1 MEEKNSTEEHSNNNN
16 YLNIFQKSYQ
26 TINSNKILE
35 NIKESFNNQNYSLA
49 KLYLFLMKLS
59 NKSDYFGVKIQ
70 TVYYK
75 SEIALK
81 EKNIFESIR
90 LGHKIINW
98 INYLD
103 IKKYNEEVITTL
115 IQVLINS
122 SEVCQD
128 SHPLLSCWFLFV
140 AKNIFMKYPNK
151 NSFINNVIK
160 TKFPFVIKK
169 ISSNLKYIKDDI
181 LDKKNTLIRLGE
193 EVKNNLK
200 NYDDNLENY
209 LNELKSEKI
218 YLINKKWVLNFISFT
233 QKLSEENIDFDSLF
247 QINPLCLIYFS
258 QKDEEQEES
267 NGIYCGEVN
276 NFMLIKPKLFWPDN
290 EQKYSNIFINK
301 NIIGQFDKFV
311 IFEEEIYNKI
321 KFYMGINYEIERIN
335 NKQIKDINQNID
347 LFDFKIIFLNEEIR
361 DKEKEHIIIKNM
373 QINENDTL
381 TDLINKIKRGFI
393 GFLTEN
399 KYEISEYDYKI
410 YLCYYIKQD
419 IIDIILFYVNL
430 LKKYKIKGELINSDK
445 FLNENKNVLVKNI
458 FNDEIQQ
465 FICCEVINKNS
476 IVRPFL
482 QKFDINKISCS
493 TCNLTLNLKSDK
505 KIYQCNFCSQ
515 SLYCS
520 EKCKKNDSSH
530 TEYHQ
535 KISRFFE
542 TTLKSSDIESINIQ
556 SFLDKNS
563 RNGLT
568 GLINIGGTDF
578 LLSTI
583 QALSSCEIF
592 TKFILT
598 QSHKYL
604 NDKYLAKDNSSLI
617 SCYSELIY
625 QMWVGTN
632 KEINP
637 SKFRDLFFNQ
647 IFKTSRSSNLD
658 VLDILNI
665 LLDKFH
671 NELNENKKKKDED
684 EINFYEQQIGESDGV
699 AALRWWKSHKSLND
713 SIIIDLF
720 HGQLKVKISCP
731 KCNWNHISYPPF
743 LHLNLPLPNKDEMT
757 KSTFRVFPYSN
768 NLFNYVEIPIYGVN
782 KFTSILNIKNK
793 ITQYKMFSKS
803 NIEAVL
809 FENNELVE
817 ILPDKTLICDYV
829 YPRYDFGDDY
839 FIDYEIAFIEKPE
852 DKTNKGN
859 EISLYVTPIVFEEE
873 KGWFYTTKNIV
884 AITYCKYFSFD
895 NNSTVKDLQKELF
908 KYYRRGF
915 DDKYKTDQDDNLDD
929 SYYIEFYQKLSD
941 EKYIEDE
948 YNKFIQENN
957 GFFDI
962 YIYHNIPKNDG
973 WIFSGTPCEFCG
985 YSSSKKNCCKLN
997 YDKNIKLKEII
1008 QNLKTQRP
1016 LFLLIDFTKYEYMF
1030 KNFYHQFI
1038 DENDPHMCLTQD
1050 ITIYDCFEI
1059 YSQEKKLTSEKNFI
1073 CSKCSR
1079 NITPI
1084 QTIYPYSSPK
1094 YLILGIQ
1101 RIKKKFE
1108 DLTEMINNTKDDR
1121 LVGYPLEGF
1130 DATSYFI
1137 NDTILNK
1144 DNNNRKSIYNLKSVI
1159 LHCGTIKKSSYKTI
1173 VKNNNNW
1180 YEIVDNEIKQIN
1192 ANEVINQN
1200 AYILIYEKID
1210 SSNDIEDRDNNNNK
1224 IKEDN
1229 KINDNKNYD
1238 SDINIE
1244 SDSNKNKEK
1253 KIYLKKE
1260 KKNMKKFKEEE
1271 DLLNDEELFGIKT
1284 YGEIEDI

>member
-1 MEEKNSTEEHSNNNN
+1 MEKKNPPTNEHLENN
-16 YLNIFQKSYQ
+16 YSNFFQKSYQ

-35 NIKESFNNQNYSLA
+35 NIKESYNNQNYSLA

-81 EKNIFESIR
+81 EKNIYESIF

-140 AKNIFMKYPNK
+140 AKNICMKYPNK
-151 NSFINNVIK
+151 NSLINNIIK
-160 TKFPFVIKK
+160 TKFPFIIKK
-169 ISSNLKYIKDDI
+169 ISNNLKDIKDYI
-181 LDKKNTLIRLGE
+181 LDKKNTLVKLGE

-200 NYDDNLENY
+200 NYEENLEKY
-209 LNELKSEKI
+209 IKELKSEKI
-218 YLINKKWVLNFISFT
+218 YLINKKWILNFISFT
-233 QKLSEENIDFDSLF
+233 QKLSEENNDFDSLF

-258 QKDEEQEES
+258 SKDEEQEES

-301 NIIGQFDKFV
+301 NIIGQYDKFV
-311 IFEEEIYNKI
+311 IFEEEIYSKI

-335 NKQIKDINQNID
+335 DKNIGDFNQNID
-347 LFDFKIIFLNEEIR
+347 LFSFKVIFLNEEIR

-373 QINENDTL
+373 QINENDNL
-381 TDLINKIKRGFI
+381 VDLINKIKRGFI

-399 KYEISEYDYKI
+399 NYEISEYDYKI
-410 YLCYYIKQD
+410 YLCNYVKQD

-430 LKKYKIKGELINSDK
+430 LKRYKIKGTLIN
-445 FLNENKNVLVKNI
+445 NEEFINNNKNTLIKNI
-458 FNDEIQQ
+458 FNEETEQ

-482 QKFDINKISCS
+482 VKFDLNKISCS
-493 TCNLTLNLKSDK
+493 TCNITLNLNSDK
-505 KIYQCNFCSQ
+505 KIYQCNLCSQ
-515 SLYCS
+515 NLYCS

-530 TEYHQ
+530 MEYHQ

-542 TTLKSSDIESINIQ
+542 TSLKSSDIESINIQ

-563 RNGLT
+563 RNGLV
-568 GLINIGGTDF
+568 GLVNIGGTDF
-578 LLSTI
+578 LLSSI

-604 NDKYLAKDNSSLI
+604 NDKYIAKDSSSLI

-647 IFKTSRSSNLD
+647 IFKTSRSTNLD
-658 VLDILNI
+658 VLDILII
-665 LLDKFH
+665 LLEKFH
-671 NELNENKKKKDED
+671 NELNENKKKVDED
-684 EINFYEQQIGESDGV
+684 DIDFYEQQIGETDGV
-699 AALRWWKSHKSLND
+699 AALRWWKLHKSLND

-720 HGQLKVKISCP
+720 QGQIKVEISCP
-731 KCNWNHISYPPF
+731 KCKTTNTSYPPF
-743 LHLNLPLPNKDEMT
+743 LYLSLPLPNKDEMT
-757 KSTFRVFPYSN
+757 KTTFRIFPYSN
-768 NLFNYVEIPIYGVN
+768 NLFNYIEIPIYGIN

-793 ITQYKMFSKS
+793 IMQYKMFSKS

-809 FENNELVE
+809 FENNELVQ
-817 ILPDKTLICDYV
+817 ILQDKELIYDYV

-839 FIDYEIAFIEKPE
+839 FVDYEIAFIEKPE
-852 DKTNKGN
+852 SKGDKNN
-859 EISLYVTPIVFEEE
+859 EISLYITPIVFEEE
-873 KGWFYTTKNIV
+873 KGWFSTTTNIV

-895 NNSTVKDLQKELF
+895 INSTVKDLQKEIF

-915 DDKYKTDQDDNLDD
+915 DDKYKADEDENLDD
-929 SYYIEFYQKLSD
+929 SYYIEFYQKLND
-941 EKYIEDE
+941 EKYIEEE
-948 YNKFIQENN
+948 YNKFIEEN

-985 YSSSKKNCCKLN
+985 YTSSKKKCCKLN

-1008 QNLKTQRP
+1008 QNFKTQRP
-1016 LFLLIDFTKYEYMF
+1016 LFLLIDFKKYEYMF
-1030 KNFYHQFI
+1030 KNFYNPFI
-1038 DENDPHMCLTQD
+1038 DEKDPHMCLTQD
-1050 ITIYDCFEI
+1050 ITIYDCLEI
-1059 YSQEKKLTSEKNFI
+1059 YSQEKKLTGEKNFI

-1079 NITPI
+1079 NVIPL
-1084 QTIYPYSSPK
+1084 QTVYPYSSPK

-1108 DLTEMINNTKDDR
+1108 DLTEMINNKKDDR
-1121 LVGYPLEGF
+1121 LVGYPLEDF
-1130 DATSYFI
+1130 DVTSFFL

-1144 DNNNRKSIYNLKSVI
+1144 DNSSKKSIYNLKSVI
-1159 LHCGTIKKSSYKTI
+1159 LHCGTIKKSNYKTI

-1180 YEIVDNEIKQIN
+1180 YEIEDTDIKQIKIN
-1192 ANEVINQN
+1192 NVINQN
-1200 AYILIYEKID
+1200 AYILIYEKVD
-1210 SSNDIEDRDNNNNK
+1210 KSYENEDNNCK
-1224 IKEDN
+1224 KKEKEDK
-1229 KINDNKNYD
+1229 KITDNKNYD
-1238 SDINIE
+1238 SDINFE
-1244 SDSNKNKEK
+1244 SDNNKNKDK
-1253 KIYLKKE
+1253 KINLKKE
-1260 KKNMKKFKEEE
+1260 KKPTKKFKEEE
-1271 DLLNDEELFGIKT
+1271 DLLNDEELFGIKSF
-1284 YGEIEDI
+1284 GEIEDI

>member
-1 MEEKNSTEEHSNNNN
+1 MEEKNIYNEEEELQNT
-16 YLNIFQKSYQ
+16 YLKIFHKSYQ

-81 EKNIFESIR
+81 EKNFFESIR

-103 IKKYNEEVITTL
+103 IKKYNEEVISTL
-115 IQVLINS
+115 IQVLVNS

-140 AKNIFMKYPNK
+140 AKNICMKYPNK
-151 NSFINNVIK
+151 NSFINNIIK

-169 ISSNLKYIKDDI
+169 ITANLKDIKDDI

-200 NYDDNLENY
+200 NYEENLEKY
-209 LNELKSEKI
+209 LKEIKSEKI
-218 YLINKKWVLNFISFT
+218 YLINKKWILDFISFT
-233 QKLSEENIDFDSLF
+233 QKLSEQNIDYDTLF

-301 NIIGQFDKFV
+301 SIVGQFDKYV

-335 NKQIKDINQNID
+335 NKQIADINQNID
-347 LFDFKIIFLNEEIR
+347 LFSFKLIFLNEEIR

-373 QINENDTL
+373 QINENDNL
-381 TDLINKIKRGFI
+381 IDLINKIKRGFL

-399 KYEISEYDYKI
+399 NYDISEYDFKI
-410 YLCYYIKQD
+410 YLCNYDKQD

-430 LKKYKIKGELINSDK
+430 LKKYKIKGILINDDEFINK
-445 FLNENKNVLVKNI
+445 NKNVLIKNI
-458 FNDEIQQ
+458 FNDEVQQ
-465 FICCEVINKNS
+465 FICCEIINKNS

-482 QKFDINKISCS
+482 VKFDLNKISCS
-493 TCNLTLNLKSDK
+493 TCNLTLNLKSDN

-520 EKCKKNDSSH
+520 EKCKNNDSSH
-530 TEYHQ
+530 MEYHQ

-542 TTLKSSDIESINIQ
+542 NTPKPPDIKSINIQ

-568 GLINIGGTDF
+568 GLVNIGGTDF
-578 LLSTI
+578 LLSSI

-604 NDKYLAKDNSSLI
+604 NDKYIAKDNSSLI

-647 IFKTSRSSNLD
+647 IFKTSRNSNLD
-658 VLDILNI
+658 VLDILII
-665 LLDKFH
+665 LLEKFH
-671 NELNENKKKKDED
+671 SELNENKKVDED
-684 EINFYEQQIGESDGV
+684 EIDLNEQQIGEPDEK
-699 AALRWWKSHKSLND
+699 AAFRWWKFHKLLND

-720 HGQLKVKISCP
+720 QGQLKVEISCP
-731 KCNWNHISYPPF
+731 KCKANYVSYPPF
-743 LHLNLPLPNKDEMT
+743 LYLNLPMPNKDEMT

-768 NLFNYVEIPIYGVN
+768 NLFNYFEIPIYGIN
-782 KFTSILNIKNK
+782 KFTSILSIKNK
-793 ITQYKMFSKS
+793 IMQYKMFAKS

-817 ILPDKTLICDYV
+817 ILQDKDLIYDYV
-829 YPRYDFGDDY
+829 FPRYDFGDDF

-852 DKTNKGN
+852 NKVDKSN
-859 EISLYVTPIVFEEE
+859 EINLYITPIVFEEE

-895 NNSTVKDLQKELF
+895 INATVKDLEKEIF
-908 KYYRRGF
+908 KYYRKGF
-915 DDKYKTDQDDNLDD
+915 DDKYKEDEDGNFDE
-929 SYYIEFYQKLSD
+929 SYYTEFYHRLND
-941 EKYIEDE
+941 EKYIEEE
-948 YNKFIQENN
+948 YNKFIEENL

-962 YIYHNIPKNDG
+962 YIYHNFPKDDG
-973 WIFSGTPCEFCG
+973 WLFSGTTCEFCG
-985 YSSSKKNCCKLN
+985 YTSSKRNCCKLN
-997 YDKNIKLKEII
+997 YEKNTKLKEII
-1008 QNLKTQRP
+1008 QNFKTQRP
-1016 LFLLIDFTKYEYMF
+1016 LFLLIDFKKYEHMF
-1030 KNFYHQFI
+1030 KHFYYASI
-1038 DENDPHMCLTQD
+1038 DEKDPHMCLTQD
-1050 ITIYDCFEI
+1050 ITIYDCLEI
-1059 YSQEKKLTSEKNFI
+1059 YSQEKKLTGEKNFI

-1079 NITPI
+1079 NVTPI
-1084 QTIYPYSSPK
+1084 QTIYPYSSPQ

-1108 DLTEMINNTKDDR
+1108 DLTEMINNKKDDR
-1121 LVGYPLEGF
+1121 LVGYPLEDF
-1130 DATSYFI
+1130 DVTSYFI

-1144 DNNNRKSIYNLKSVI
+1144 DNPSKKSIYNLKSII
-1159 LHCGTIKKSSYKTI
+1159 LHCGTIKKSNYKAI
-1173 VKNNNNW
+1173 VKNNNLW
-1180 YEIVDNEIKQIN
+1180 YEINDNEIKQIKSN
-1192 ANEVINQN
+1192 NVIDQN

-1210 SSNDIEDRDNNNNK
+1210 KFDENEDK
-1224 IKEDN
+1224 SGSKKKEKEDK
-1229 KINDNKNYD
+1229 KIDNKNYD
-1238 SDINIE
+1238 SDINF
-1244 SDSNKNKEK
+1244 DNSNDKNKEK
-1253 KIYLKKE
+1253 KINLKKKE
-1260 KKNMKKFKEEE
+1260 KKNKKFKEEE
-1271 DLLNDEELFGIKT
+1271 DLLNEEELFGIKT
-1284 YGEIEDI
+1284 YGEMEDI

>member
-1 MEEKNSTEEHSNNNN
+1 MEENISNEIESENN
-16 YLNIFQKSYQ
+16 YNLFQKTYQ

-35 NIKESFNNQNYSLA
+35 NVKESFNNQNYSLA

-70 TVYYK
+70 TVYFK

-90 LGHKIINW
+90 LGHKVINW

-103 IKKYNEEVITTL
+103 IKKYNNEVITTL
-115 IQVLINS
+115 ILVLINS

-151 NSFINNVIK
+151 NSSINDVIK

-169 ISSNLKYIKDDI
+169 ISNNLKYIKDDI
-181 LDKKNTLIRLGE
+181 LDKKSTLIRLGE
-193 EVKNNLK
+193 EVKTNLK
-200 NYDDNLENY
+200 NYENNLENY
-209 LNELKSEKI
+209 LKELKSEKI
-218 YLINKKWVLNFISFT
+218 YLINKKWILNFISFSE
-233 QKLSEENIDFDSLF
+233 KLAENNIDYDSLF
-247 QINPLCLIYFS
+247 QINPLCLMYFS
-258 QKDEEQEES
+258 QKDEEQEEN

-276 NFMLIKPKLFWPDN
+276 NFLLIKPKLYWPDN
-290 EQKYSNIFINK
+290 EQKYSNIFIDD

-335 NKQIKDINQNID
+335 NKNILDINENID
-347 LFDFKIIFLNEEIR
+347 LFSFKLIFLNEEIR

-381 TDLINKIKRGFI
+381 IDLINKIKRGFI
-393 GFLTEN
+393 GFLSEN
-399 KYEISEYDYKI
+399 NYEISEYDFKI
-410 YLCYYIKQD
+410 YLCNYVKQD
-419 IIDIILFYVNL
+419 LIDIILFYVNL
-430 LKKYKIKGELINSDK
+430 LKRYKIKGELINSEE
-445 FLNENKNVLVKNI
+445 FINNHKNVLVKNL
-458 FNDEIQQ
+458 FNDEVDQ

-482 QKFDINKISCS
+482 VKFDPNKISCS
-493 TCNLTLNLKSDK
+493 TCNLTLNLKSNK
-505 KIYQCNFCSQ
+505 KIYICNFCSQ

-520 EKCKKNDSSH
+520 EKCKNNDSSH
-530 TEYHQ
+530 MEYHQ
-535 KISRFFE
+535 KISGFFE
-542 TTLKSSDIESINIQ
+542 TSLKSSDIESINIQ

-563 RNGLT
+563 RNGLA
-568 GLINIGGTDF
+568 GLLNIGGTDF
-578 LLSTI
+578 LLSSI
-583 QALSSCEIF
+583 QALSSCETF

-604 NDKYLAKDNSSLI
+604 NDKYLAKDNTSLI

-647 IFKTSRSSNLD
+647 IFKTSRASNLD
-658 VLDILNI
+658 VLDILII
-665 LLDKFH
+665 LLEKFH
-671 NELNENKKKKDED
+671 YELNENKKKVDED
-684 EINFYEQQIGESDGV
+684 TINFSEQQIGESDGV
-699 AALRWWKSHKSLND
+699 AALRWWKLHKLLND

-720 HGQLKVKISCP
+720 QGQLKVKISCP
-731 KCNWNHISYPPF
+731 ICKWTNVSYPPF
-743 LHLNLPLPNKDEMT
+743 LYLNLPLPNKDEMT
-757 KSTFRVFPYSN
+757 KTTFRIFPYSN
-768 NLFNYVEIPIYGVN
+768 NLFNYVEIPFYGIN
-782 KFTSILNIKNK
+782 KFTSILHIKNK
-793 ITQYKMFSKS
+793 ISQYKMFSKS
-803 NIEAVL
+803 NLEAVL
-809 FENNELVE
+809 FENNELIE
-817 ILPDKTLICDYV
+817 ILQDSTLIYDYV

-839 FIDYEIAFIEKPE
+839 FIDYEISFFEKP
-852 DKTNKGN
+852 DNKKN
-859 EISLYVTPIVFEEE
+859 NDINLYITPIVFEEE
-873 KGWFYTTKNIV
+873 KGWFNIKKNIV

-895 NNSTVKDLQKELF
+895 VNATVKDLKKEIF
-908 KYYRRGF
+908 KYYRRAF
-915 DDKYKTDQDDNLDD
+915 DDKYKADEDENLDD
-929 SYYIEFYQKLSD
+929 SYYIEFYQKLND

-948 YNKFIQENN
+948 YNKFIEEI

-985 YSSSKKNCCKLN
+985 FTSSKKNCCKLK
-997 YDKNIKLKEII
+997 YEEDVKLKEII

-1016 LFLLIDFTKYEYMF
+1016 LFLLVDFKKYEYMF
-1030 KNFYHQFI
+1030 KNFYHPFI
-1038 DENDPHMCLTQD
+1038 DEKDPHMCLTQD

-1059 YSQEKKLTSEKNFI
+1059 YSQEKKLTGEKNFI

-1079 NITPI
+1079 NITPMQI
-1084 QTIYPYSSPK
+1084 IYPYSSPK

-1108 DLTEMINNTKDDR
+1108 DLTEMINNTKDER

-1130 DATSYFI
+1130 DVTSYFI

-1144 DNNNRKSIYNLKSVI
+1144 DNPNKKSIYDLKSVI

-1173 VKNNNNW
+1173 VKNKNNW
-1180 YEIVDNEIKQIN
+1180 YEIEDNEIKQIDEN
-1192 ANEVINQN
+1192 NVINQN
-1200 AYILIYEKID
+1200 AYILIYEKVDKSYENEEKDEKSKKHETKKNI
-1210 SSNDIEDRDNNNNK
+1210 
-1224 IKEDN
+1224 
-1229 KINDNKNYD
+1229 DNKNYD
-1238 SDINIE
+1238 SDINFE
-1244 SDSNKNKEK
+1244 SDNINNNAEK
-1253 KIYLKKE
+1253 RIHLKKE
-1260 KKNMKKFKEEE
+1260 KKGGVKKFKEEE
-1271 DLLNDEELFGIKT
+1271 DLLNEEELFGIKSF
-1284 YGEIEDI
+1284 GEIEDI

>member
-1 MEEKNSTEEHSNNNN
+1 MEENNISSENEPQNN
-16 YLNIFQKSYQ
+16 YQHLFQKTYQ

-35 NIKESFNNQNYSLA
+35 NIKESFNNENYSLA
-49 KLYLFLMKLS
+49 KLYLFLMKHS

-70 TVYYK
+70 TVFYK

-81 EKNIFESIR
+81 EKNIFESIH

-103 IKKYNEEVITTL
+103 IKKYNNEVITTL

-128 SHPLLSCWFLFV
+128 SHPLISCWFLFV

-151 NSFINNVIK
+151 NSFINDIIK

-169 ISSNLKYIKDDI
+169 ISANLKDIKDDI
-181 LDKKNTLIRLGE
+181 LDKKSTLVRLGE

-200 NYDDNLENY
+200 NYEENMENY
-209 LNELKSEKI
+209 LKELKSEKM
-218 YLINKKWVLNFISFT
+218 YLINKKWILNFISFT
-233 QKLSEENIDFDSLF
+233 QKLSEEKTDYDSLF
-247 QINPLCLIYFS
+247 QINDLCLMYFS
-258 QKDEEQEES
+258 QKDEEQEEN

-290 EQKYSNIFINK
+290 EQKYSNIFIDK
-301 NIIGQFDKFV
+301 NIVEQFDKFV

-335 NKQIKDINQNID
+335 NKNLNINQNIN
-347 LFDFKIIFLNEEIR
+347 LYSFKIIFLNEEIR

-373 QINENDTL
+373 QINENDNL
-381 TDLINKIKRGFI
+381 IDLIEKIKRGFI
-393 GFLTEN
+393 GFLTERN
-399 KYEISEYDYKI
+399 YEISEYDYKI
-410 YLCYYIKQD
+410 YLCNYVKQD

-430 LKKYKIKGELINSDK
+430 LKHYKIKGILINNDDFINK
-445 FLNENKNVLVKNI
+445 YKNVLVKNI
-458 FNDEIQQ
+458 FNNDDTPQ

-482 QKFDINKISCS
+482 LKFDPNKISCS
-493 TCNLTLNLKSDK
+493 ICNLTLNLNSNR
-505 KIYQCNFCSQ
+505 KIHQCNFCSQ

-520 EKCKKNDSSH
+520 EKCKNNDSSH
-530 TEYHQ
+530 MEFHQ
-535 KISRFFE
+535 KISGFFE
-542 TTLKSSDIESINIQ
+542 NTLKSSDIESINIQ

-563 RNGLT
+563 RNGLA
-568 GLINIGGTDF
+568 GLVNVGGTDF
-578 LLSTI
+578 LLSSI
-583 QALSSCEIF
+583 QALSACEIL

-604 NDKYLAKDNSSLI
+604 NDKYVSKDNSSLI

-632 KEINP
+632 KEVNP

-647 IFKTSRSSNLD
+647 IFKATRSTNLD
-658 VLDILNI
+658 VLDILII
-665 LLDKFH
+665 LLEKFH
-671 NELNENKKKKDED
+671 NELNENKKKIDED

-699 AALRWWKSHKSLND
+699 AALRWWKLHKLLND

-720 HGQLKVKISCP
+720 QGQLKVKISCP
-731 KCNWNHISYPPF
+731 ICKWTSVSYPPF
-743 LHLNLPLPNKDEMT
+743 YYLNLPMPNKDEMT
-757 KSTFRVFPYSN
+757 KTTFRVFPYSN
-768 NLFNYVEIPIYGVN
+768 NLFNYVEIPLYGIN
-782 KFTSILNIKNK
+782 KFTSILNIKNR

-817 ILPDKTLICDYV
+817 ILPDKTLIYDYV

-852 DKTNKGN
+852 NKN
-859 EISLYVTPIVFEEE
+859 KNDEINLYITPIVFEEE
-873 KGWFYTTKNIV
+873 KGWFNTTKNIV
-884 AITYCKYFSFD
+884 AITYCKYFNFN
-895 NNSTVKDLQKELF
+895 NNSTVKDLQKEIF

-915 DDKYKTDQDDNLDD
+915 DDKYKTDEDDNLDD

-941 EKYIEDE
+941 EKYIEE
-948 YNKFIQENN
+948 EFNKFIEENK

-985 YSSSKKNCCKLN
+985 YTSSKKNCCKLN
-997 YDKNIKLKEII
+997 FDTNTKLKEII
-1008 QNLKTQRP
+1008 QTFKTQRP
-1016 LFLLIDFTKYEYMF
+1016 LFLLIDFKKYEYMF
-1030 KNFYHQFI
+1030 KSFYHPFI
-1038 DENDPHMCLTQD
+1038 DEKDPHMCLTQD
-1050 ITIYDCFEI
+1050 ITIYDCLEI
-1059 YSQEKKLTSEKNFI
+1059 YSQEKKLTGEKNFI

-1079 NITPI
+1079 NVTPI
-1084 QTIYPYSSPK
+1084 QTIYPFSSPK

-1108 DLTEMINNTKDDR
+1108 DLTEMINNTKDER
-1121 LVGYPLEGF
+1121 IVGYPLEDF
-1130 DATSYFI
+1130 DVTSYFI

-1144 DNNNRKSIYNLKSVI
+1144 DNNKRSIYNLKSII

-1173 VKNNNNW
+1173 VKNKDNW
-1180 YEIVDNEIKQIN
+1180 YEIEDNDIKQIN
-1192 ANEVINQN
+1192 VNNIINQN
-1200 AYILIYEKID
+1200 AYILIYEKVD
-1210 SSNDIEDRDNNNNK
+1210 KSNEDDKDKNNK
-1224 IKEDN
+1224 NNKEDN
-1229 KINDNKNYD
+1229 KTLENKNYD
-1238 SDINIE
+1238 SDINFDNDNINN
-1244 SDSNKNKEK
+1244 SEK

-1260 KKNMKKFKEEE
+1260 KKNNVKKFKEEE
-1271 DLLNDEELFGIKT
+1271 DLLNDEELFGIKS

>member
-1 MEEKNSTEEHSNNNN
+1 MEEKNNNSNEEESQNN
-16 YLNIFQKSYQ
+16 YINLFQKTYQ

-35 NIKESFNNQNYSLA
+35 NIKEAFNNQNYSLT

-70 TVYYK
+70 TVNYK

-81 EKNIFESIR
+81 EKNIFESIL

-98 INYLD
+98 TNYLD
-103 IKKYNEEVITTL
+103 IKKYNVDVITTL
-115 IQVLINS
+115 IQVLVNS
-122 SEVCQD
+122 SEICQD

-151 NSFINNVIK
+151 NSFINDIIK

-169 ISSNLKYIKDDI
+169 ISAKLKEIKDDI
-181 LDKKNTLIRLGE
+181 LDKKSPLIRLGE
-193 EVKNNLK
+193 EIKNNLK
-200 NYDDNLENY
+200 NYEENQDNY
-209 LNELKSEKI
+209 LKGLKSEKI
-218 YLINKKWVLNFISFT
+218 YLINKKWILNFISFIN
-233 QKLSEENIDFDSLF
+233 KLSQENIDYDSLF
-247 QINPLCLIYFS
+247 QINPLCLMYFS
-258 QKDEEQEES
+258 QNDEEQEEN

-276 NFMLIKPKLFWPDN
+276 NFMLIKPKLYWPDN
-290 EQKYSNIFINK
+290 EQKYSNIFIDK

-335 NKQIKDINQNID
+335 NKNLDINQNID
-347 LFDFKIIFLNEEIR
+347 LFKFKLIFLNEEIR
-361 DKEKEHIIIKNM
+361 DKEKEHIILKNM
-373 QINENDTL
+373 QINENDNL
-381 TDLINKIKRGFI
+381 IDLIEKIKRGFI

-399 KYEISEYDYKI
+399 NYDISEYDYKI
-410 YLCYYIKQD
+410 YLCNYVKQD

-430 LKKYKIKGELINSDK
+430 LKHYKIKGILINEDK
-445 FLNENKNVLVKNI
+445 FINNYKNTLVKNI
-458 FNDEIQQ
+458 FSDEIQQ

-476 IVRPFL
+476 IVIPFL
-482 QKFDINKISCS
+482 LKFDPNKISCS
-493 TCNLTLNLKSDK
+493 TCNLTLNLKS

-520 EKCKKNDSSH
+520 EKCKNNDSSH
-530 TEYHQ
+530 MEYHQ
-535 KISRFFE
+535 KISGFFE
-542 TTLKSSDIESINIQ
+542 NTLKSSDIESINIQ

-563 RNGLT
+563 RKGLT

-578 LLSTI
+578 LLASI

-604 NDKYLAKDNSSLI
+604 NDKYIAKDSSSLI

-647 IFKTSRSSNLD
+647 IFKTTRSTNLD
-658 VLDILNI
+658 VLDILII
-665 LLDKFH
+665 LLEKFH
-671 NELNENKKKKDED
+671 HELNENKKKIDED
-684 EINFYEQQIGESDGV
+684 DINFEEQQIGESDGI
-699 AALRWWKSHKSLND
+699 AALRWWKSHKLIND

-720 HGQLKVKISCP
+720 QGQLKDKISCP
-731 KCNWNHISYPPF
+731 ICKWTSVSYPPF
-743 LHLNLPLPNKDEMT
+743 LYLNLPLPNKDEMT
-757 KSTFRVFPYSN
+757 KTTFRVFPYSN
-768 NLFNYVEIPIYGVN
+768 NLFIYVDIPIYGIN
-782 KFTSILNIKNK
+782 KFTTILDIKNK
-793 ITQYKMFSKS
+793 ISQYIMFSKS

-817 ILPDKTLICDYV
+817 ILQDKTLIYDYV
-829 YPRYDFGDDY
+829 YPRYDFGDDF

-852 DKTNKGN
+852 NKKDK
-859 EISLYVTPIVFEEE
+859 EINLYVTPIVFEEE
-873 KGWFYTTKNIV
+873 KGWFTTKKNIV

-895 NNSTVKDLQKELF
+895 TNSTVKDLEKEIF
-908 KYYRRGF
+908 KYYRRAIN
-915 DDKYKTDQDDNLDD
+915 DKYKRDEDDNLDD
-929 SYYIEFYQKLSD
+929 SYYIEFYQKLND
-941 EKYIEDE
+941 EKYIEEE

-962 YIYHNIPKNDG
+962 YIYHNIPKDDG

-985 YSSSKKNCCKLN
+985 YTATKNNCCKLLFE
-997 YDKNIKLKEII
+997 KNAKLKEII
-1008 QNLKTQRP
+1008 QKFKMKRP
-1016 LFLLIDFTKYEYMF
+1016 LFLLIDFKKYEF
-1030 KNFYHQFI
+1030 QNFYSSYI
-1038 DENDPHMCLTQD
+1038 DEKDPHMRLTKDID

-1059 YSQEKKLTSEKNFI
+1059 YSQEKKLTGEKNFN
-1073 CSKCSR
+1073 CTKCNR
-1079 NITPI
+1079 NVTPL
-1084 QTIYPYSSPK
+1084 QNRYPYSSPK

-1121 LVGYPLEGF
+1121 LVGYPLENF
-1130 DATSYFI
+1130 DVTSYFI

-1144 DNNNRKSIYNLKSVI
+1144 DNQNKKSIYNLKSVI
-1159 LHCGTIKKSSYKTI
+1159 LHCGTIKKSNYKTI
-1173 VKNNNNW
+1173 VKNKDNW
-1180 YEIVDNEIKQIN
+1180 YEIEDNYINQIN
-1192 ANEVINQN
+1192 ENQVINKN

-1210 SSNDIEDRDNNNNK
+1210 TINEIEEKNK
-1224 IKEDN
+1224 EKVN
-1229 KINDNKNYD
+1229 KNIDNKNYD
-1238 SDINIE
+1238 SDINFE
-1244 SDSNKNKEK
+1244 SDNKNTEK

-1260 KKNMKKFKEEE
+1260 KKNNIKKFKEEK
-1271 DLLNDEELFGIKT
+1271 DLLNEEELFGIKS

>member
-1 MEEKNSTEEHSNNNN
+1 MEENISNEIESENN
-16 YLNIFQKSYQ
+16 YNLFQKTYQ

-35 NIKESFNNQNYSLA
+35 NVKEAFNNQNYSLA

-70 TVYYK
+70 TVYFK

-103 IKKYNEEVITTL
+103 IKKYNIEVITTL

-128 SHPLLSCWFLFV
+128 SHPLLSCWFLFA

-151 NSFINNVIK
+151 NSSINDIIK

-169 ISSNLKYIKDDI
+169 ISNNLKDIKDDI
-181 LDKKNTLIRLGE
+181 LDKKGTLVRLGE

-200 NYDDNLENY
+200 NYENNLDKY
-209 LNELKSEKI
+209 LKDLKSEKI
-218 YLINKKWVLNFISFT
+218 YLINKKWILNFISFT
-233 QKLSEENIDFDSLF
+233 EKLSEEKIDYDSLF
-247 QINPLCLIYFS
+247 QINPLCLMYFT
-258 QKDEEQEES
+258 QKDEEQEEN

-276 NFMLIKPKLFWPDN
+276 NFMLIKPKLYWPDN
-290 EQKYSNIFINK
+290 EQKYSNVFIDD
-301 NIIGQFDKFV
+301 NIIGHFDKFV
-311 IFEEEIYNKI
+311 IFEGEIYNKI
-321 KFYMGINYEIERIN
+321 KFYMGINYEIERLN
-335 NKQIKDINQNID
+335 NKNILDINENID
-347 LFDFKIIFLNEEIR
+347 LYTFKLIFLNEEIR

-373 QINENDTL
+373 QINENDNL
-381 TDLINKIKRGFI
+381 IDLINKIKRGFI

-399 KYEISEYDYKI
+399 NYEISEYDYKI
-410 YLCYYIKQD
+410 YLCNYVKQD
-419 IIDIILFYVNL
+419 LIDIILFYVNL
-430 LKKYKIKGELINSDK
+430 LKRYKIKGELINSEE
-445 FLNENKNVLVKNI
+445 FLNQYKSTLVKNI
-458 FNDEIQQ
+458 FNDEVEQ

-482 QKFDINKISCS
+482 VKFDPNKISCS
-493 TCNLTLNLKSDK
+493 TCNLTLNLKSNK
-505 KIYQCNFCSQ
+505 KIYICNFCSQ

-520 EKCKKNDSSH
+520 EKCKSNDSSH
-530 TEYHQ
+530 MEYHQ
-535 KISRFFE
+535 KISGFFE
-542 TTLKSSDIESINIQ
+542 TSLKSSDIESINIQ

-563 RNGLT
+563 RNGLA
-568 GLINIGGTDF
+568 GLMNIGGTDF
-578 LLSTI
+578 LLSSI
-583 QALSSCEIF
+583 QALSSCETF

-604 NDKYLAKDNSSLI
+604 NDKYSAKDNTSLI

-647 IFKTSRSSNLD
+647 IFKTSRASNLD
-658 VLDILNI
+658 VLDILII
-665 LLDKFH
+665 LLEKFH
-671 NELNENKKKKDED
+671 NELNENKKKLDED

-699 AALRWWKSHKSLND
+699 AALRWWKSHKLLND

-720 HGQLKVKISCP
+720 QGQLKVKISCP
-731 KCNWNHISYPPF
+731 ICKWTNVSYPPF
-743 LHLNLPLPNKDEMT
+743 LYLNLPMPNKDEMT
-757 KSTFRVFPYSN
+757 KTTFRIFPYSN
-768 NLFNYVEIPIYGVN
+768 NLFNYVEIPIYGIN
-782 KFTSILNIKNK
+782 KFTSILDIKNK
-793 ITQYKMFSKS
+793 ISQYKMFSKS
-803 NIEAVL
+803 NIEAIL
-809 FENNELVE
+809 FENNELIE
-817 ILPDKTLICDYV
+817 ILQDSTLIYDYV

-839 FIDYEIAFIEKPE
+839 FIDYEIAFIEKP
-852 DKTNKGN
+852 DTKNN
-859 EISLYVTPIVFEEE
+859 NDISLYITPIVFEEE
-873 KGWFYTTKNIV
+873 KGWFNSTKNII

-895 NNSTVKDLQKELF
+895 TNATVKDLQKEIF
-908 KYYRRGF
+908 KYYRRAF
-915 DDKYKTDQDDNLDD
+915 DDKYKRDEDENIDD
-929 SYYIEFYQKLSD
+929 SYYIEFYQKLND
-941 EKYIEDE
+941 EKYIEE
-948 YNKFIQENN
+948 EFNKFIEEI

-985 YSSSKKNCCKLN
+985 FTSSKKNCCKLK
-997 YDKNIKLKEII
+997 YEKDVKLKEII

-1016 LFLLIDFTKYEYMF
+1016 LFLLIDFKKYEYMF
-1030 KNFYHQFI
+1030 KNFYHPFI
-1038 DENDPHMCLTQD
+1038 DEKDPHMCLTQD

-1059 YSQEKKLTSEKNFI
+1059 YSQEKKLTGEKNFI

-1079 NITPI
+1079 NVTPI
-1084 QTIYPYSSPK
+1084 QIIYPYSSPK

-1108 DLTEMINNTKDDR
+1108 DLTEMINNTKDER

-1130 DATSYFI
+1130 DVTSFFI

-1144 DNNNRKSIYNLKSVI
+1144 DNPNKKSIYDLKSVI

-1173 VKNNNNW
+1173 VKNKNNW
-1180 YEIVDNEIKQIN
+1180 YEIEDNDIKQIDEN
-1192 ANEVINQN
+1192 SVINQN
-1200 AYILIYEKID
+1200 AYILIYEKVDKIYD
-1210 SSNDIEDRDNNNNK
+1210 DEEKDNKTKKIED
-1224 IKEDN
+1224 IKKN
-1229 KINDNKNYD
+1229 LDNKNYD
-1238 SDINIE
+1238 SDINFE
-1244 SDSNKNKEK
+1244 SDNNNKNTEK

-1260 KKNMKKFKEEE
+1260 KKNNIKKFKEEE
-1271 DLLNDEELFGIKT
+1271 ELLNEEELFGIKT
-1284 YGEIEDI
+1284 FGEIEDI

>member
-1 MEEKNSTEEHSNNNN
+1 
-16 YLNIFQKSYQ
+16 
-26 TINSNKILE
+26 
-35 NIKESFNNQNYSLA
+35 
-49 KLYLFLMKLS
+49 MKLS

-103 IKKYNEEVITTL
+103 IKKYNIDVITTL

-151 NSFINNVIK
+151 NSFINEIIK

-169 ISSNLKYIKDDI
+169 ISANLKDIKDDI
-181 LDKKNTLIRLGE
+181 LDKKSTLIRLGE
-193 EVKNNLK
+193 EVKNNIK
-200 NYDDNLENY
+200 NYEENQKKYLED
-209 LNELKSEKI
+209 LKSEKI
-218 YLINKKWVLNFISFT
+218 YLINKKWIMNFISFT
-233 QKLSEENIDFDSLF
+233 QKLSEENIDYDSLF
-247 QINPLCLIYFS
+247 QINPLCLMYFS
-258 QKDEEQEES
+258 QKDEEQEEN

-276 NFMLIKPKLFWPDN
+276 NFMLIKPKLYWPDN
-290 EQKYSNIFINK
+290 EQKYSNIFIDK
-301 NIIGQFDKFV
+301 NIVGQFDKFI
-311 IFEEEIYNKI
+311 IFDEEIYNKI

-335 NKQIKDINQNID
+335 NKNMDINQNID
-347 LFDFKIIFLNEEIR
+347 LFNFKIIFLNEEIR

-373 QINENDTL
+373 QINENDN
-381 TDLINKIKRGFI
+381 LINLIEKIKRGFI

-399 KYEISEYDYKI
+399 NYEISEYDYKI
-410 YLCYYIKQD
+410 YLSNYVKQD

-430 LKKYKIKGELINSDK
+430 LKRYKIKGILINEDK
-445 FLNENKNVLVKNI
+445 FINEYKNTLVKNI

-482 QKFDINKISCS
+482 VKFDPNKISCS
-493 TCNLTLNLKSDK
+493 TCNLTLNLKS

-520 EKCKKNDSSH
+520 EKCKNNDSSH
-530 TEYHQ
+530 MEYHQ
-535 KISRFFE
+535 KISGFFE
-542 TTLKSSDIESINIQ
+542 NTLKSSDIESINIQ

-578 LLSTI
+578 LLSSI

-647 IFKTSRSSNLD
+647 IFKTTRSTNLD
-658 VLDILNI
+658 VLDILII
-665 LLDKFH
+665 LLEKFH
-671 NELNENKKKKDED
+671 NELNENKKKIDED

-699 AALRWWKSHKSLND
+699 AALRWWKLHKYLND

-720 HGQLKVKISCP
+720 QGQLKVKISCP
-731 KCNWNHISYPPF
+731 ICKWTNISYPPF
-743 LHLNLPLPNKDEMT
+743 LYLNLPMPNKDEMT
-757 KSTFRVFPYSN
+757 KTTFRVFPYSN
-768 NLFNYVEIPIYGVN
+768 NLFNYVEIPIYGIN
-782 KFTSILNIKNK
+782 KFTSILDIKNK
-793 ITQYKMFSKS
+793 ISQYKMFAKS
-803 NIEAVL
+803 NIEAIL

-817 ILPDKTLICDYV
+817 ILHDKTLIYDYV

-852 DKTNKGN
+852 NIINK
-859 EISLYVTPIVFEEE
+859 EINLYITPIVFEEE
-873 KGWFYTTKNIV
+873 KGWFNTTKNIV
-884 AITYCKYFSFD
+884 AITYCKYFSFQI
-895 NNSTVKDLQKELF
+895 NATVKDLQKEIF

-915 DDKYKTDQDDNLDD
+915 DDKYKKDEDDNLDD

-941 EKYIEDE
+941 EKYIEEE
-948 YNKFIQENN
+948 YNKFIQEN

-973 WIFSGTPCEFCG
+973 WIFSGTQCEFCG
-985 YSSSKKNCCKLN
+985 YTATKKNCCKLK
-997 YDKNIKLKEII
+997 YDINTKLKEII

-1016 LFLLIDFTKYEYMF
+1016 LFLLIDFQKYEYMF
-1030 KNFYHQFI
+1030 KNFYHPFI
-1038 DENDPHMCLTQD
+1038 DEKDPHMCLTQD

-1059 YSQEKKLTSEKNFI
+1059 YSQEKKLTGEKNFI
-1073 CSKCSR
+1073 CTKCNR
-1079 NITPI
+1079 NVTPL
-1084 QTIYPYSSPK
+1084 QNAYPYSSPK

-1121 LVGYPLEGF
+1121 LVGYPLENF
-1130 DATSYFI
+1130 DVTSYFI

-1144 DNNNRKSIYNLKSVI
+1144 DNQNKKSIYNLKSVI

-1173 VKNNNNW
+1173 VKNKNNW
-1180 YEIVDNEIKQIN
+1180 YEIEDNEIKQIDEN
-1192 ANEVINQN
+1192 NVINQN

-1210 SSNDIEDRDNNNNK
+1210 KINENEEKDNNNK
-1224 IKEDN
+1224 EKVEIKN
-1229 KINDNKNYD
+1229 LDNKNYD
-1238 SDINIE
+1238 SDINFE
-1244 SDSNKNKEK
+1244 SDNKNNEK

-1260 KKNMKKFKEEE
+1260 KKNNIKKFKEEE
-1271 DLLNDEELFGIKT
+1271 DLLNDEELFGIKS